1 MVCYILEYANL
12 SIIFCYINRNIIFLS
27 LLHSF
32 SQKLPLKS
40 QYFHSLYYNYP
51 YLCTIIKHKPL
62 NYN

>member
-12 SIIFCYINRNIIFLS
+12 SIIFVISIAILFFLS